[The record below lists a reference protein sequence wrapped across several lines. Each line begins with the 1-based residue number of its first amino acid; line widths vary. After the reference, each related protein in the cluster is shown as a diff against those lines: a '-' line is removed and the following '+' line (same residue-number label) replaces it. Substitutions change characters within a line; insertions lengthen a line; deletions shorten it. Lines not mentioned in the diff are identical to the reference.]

1 MTYAWVTCDLLVGY
15 LWFTYGLFVTY
26 FWVARYL
33 LGLTWDLLVKY

>member
-26 FWVARYL
+26 FCVARYL

>member
-1 MTYAWVTCDLLVGY
+1 MTYAWVTCGLLMGY

>member
-1 MTYAWVTCDLLVGY
+1 MTYLWVTCDLLMGY